1 MSAPSAAR
9 PRPSGCANLT
19 ARLYAL
25 SIAHCNNRAEMIAFM
40 FKVIASISVI
50 VQVKAVIFSNDC

>member
-9 PRPSGCANLT
+9 PRPSGCADLT

-25 SIAHCNNRAEMIAFM
+25 SIAHCNKEVEVIAFT
-40 FKVIASISVI
+40 FKVIASISVTVLLI
-50 VQVKAVIFSNDC
+50 AAIYLE